1 MTKEELVKL
10 IDRYLNNE
18 VSSEEENILID
29 FFESFQGS
37 GEWDEELWGS
47 KEQLEKKLEEAL
59 REAVEKESQEKA
71 AYRGLRF
78 SLWHKIAATAIIAFT
93 IGFFLN
99 NRPWDTTSFPLVSEK
114 HADIDLRPGGDI
126 ATLTLADGSI
136 INLNDST
143 RQEIVL
149 SEGSIVQKN
158 EQGQLVYN
166 LVNIPQTKEVSYNT
180 LSTPKG
186 GQYQVILPD
195 GSKVWL
201 NSETSL
207 RFPTSFVGNERKVDL
222 IGEAYFEVAKD
233 KSKQFKVN
241 VKGMEVLALGTEFNV
256 NAYEGDEISST
267 TLFEGSVSVSK
278 DAERVLLKPGQNAKL
293 NKADGTLNQ
302 GQADL
307 EAEVAWKNGYFV
319 FNNEEIKSIM
329 LKLSRWYDADIEY
342 EGNMINKRFTAIIS
356 RRSNISEILE
366 ILENTGT
373 IHFKIEG
380 RRVKVMT

>member
-10 IDRYLNNE
+10 IDRYLINE
-18 VSSEEENILID
+18 VSPEEENTLIE

-37 GEWDEELWGS
+37 QEWDEELLGS
-47 KEQLEKKLEEAL
+47 KELVEKKLEHAL
-59 REAVEKESQEKA
+59 KESVQKKKKSI
-71 AYRGLRF
+71 YWNIGF
-78 SLWHKIAATAIIAFT
+78 SLWYKVAASAVIILS

-99 NRPWDTTSFPLVSEK
+99 NRFSDSPSIPLLSERK
-114 HADIDLRPGGDI
+114 VDVDLAPGADI

-136 INLNDST
+136 INLSDSVS
-143 RQEIVL
+143 REIIL
-149 SEGSIVQKN
+149 SEGSVVQKN
-158 EQGQLVYN
+158 EHGQLVYN
-166 LVNIPQTKEVSYNT
+166 LAKIPKSSEVTYNT

-278 DAERVLLKPGQNAKL
+278 ETERVLLKPGQNAKL
-293 NKADGTLNQ
+293 NKANGTLNQ

-307 EAEVAWKNGYFV
+307 EADVAWKKGYFV

-342 EGNMINKRFTAIIS
+342 EGNMTNKRFTVIIS

>member
-1 MTKEELVKL
+1 MTKEELLKL
-10 IDRYLNNE
+10 IDRYLINDI
-18 VSSEEENILID
+18 STEEENILIS
-29 FFESFQGS
+29 FFENFQDS
-37 GEWDEELWGS
+37 QEWDEVLLGS
-47 KEQLEKKLEEAL
+47 KELLEEKLELAL
-59 REAVEKESQEKA
+59 KESIQIKKQKRSNH
-71 AYRGLRF
+71 YNIDF
-78 SLWHKIAATAIIAFT
+78 SLWQKVAAVVLIFLS
-93 IGFFLN
+93 IGFLLN
-99 NRPWDTTSFPLVSEK
+99 EHLSKEPHPLVVSVNAEV
-114 HADIDLRPGGDI
+114 DLAPGADI
-126 ATLTLADGSI
+126 ATLTLADGSV

-149 SEGSIVQKN
+149 SEGSIVEKN

-166 LVNIPQTKEVSYNT
+166 SANIPQSKEVSYNT

-267 TLFEGSVSVSK
+267 TLFEGSVSVSRE
-278 DAERVLLKPGQNAKL
+278 AERVLLKPGQNAKL

-302 GQADL
+302 GLADL
-307 EAEVAWKNGYFV
+307 ESEIAWKNGYFV
-319 FNNEEIKSIM
+319 FQNEDIKSIM
-329 LKLSRWYDADIEY
+329 VKLSRWYDADIEY
-342 EGNMINKRFTAIIS
+342 EGNMANKRFTVIVS

-373 IHFKIEG
+373 IHFKIDG